1 MNQWFK
7 QLSQKEQRLLVI
19 GGVLVGLALIW
30 RFLMVP
36 LTAELDAR
44 LAASQ
49 ALQQQLAEMQQMNLS
64 DQGVSRAQVPLPAGM
79 TFSSWVDQQMSQHGL
94 QETVNRTE
102 PQDENTLT
110 VWLVNVSFDQVVDWL
125 QQISR
130 QHGIQVD
137 QFDVSVTDQA
147 LGLTN
152 IRMRMVK

>member
-49 ALQQQLAEMQQMNLS
+49 ALQQQLADMQQMNLS